1 MNNQNSFNQN
11 PNQVFVPTQT
21 PNNTQT
27 SFTPPPLD
35 PPVPPPPTPPIY
47 PTGSTEI
54 RCPNCMASVSPSE
67 QFCKECGAPLKKNCS
82 ACGAIL
88 NIHQTFCPNCGHPS
102 SSSTTNPAIAQFNN
116 DVMKKKN
123 KKKALPFIIIGA
135 VLIIIIGIVV
145 AVILSN
151 RFSFKESFS
160 DIVGE
165 DWCYIPDDD
174 SYMEIDT
181 NPYNKKNAD
190 DDDIWYE
197 VEKINKKLG
206 FSESVFDDM
215 LKTSYN
221 DGTQTAENDEFKAR
235 WTYHPDYGLEVKY
248 TQK

>member
-174 SYMEIDT
+174 SYMLIDT
-181 NPYNKKNAD
+181 NPLNDEDEIEIDAYYELKEINA
-190 DDDIWYE
+190 E
-197 VEKINKKLG
+197 LG
-206 FSESVFDDM
+206 FPESLFVEM
-215 LKTSYN
+215 GETSYS
-221 DGTQTAENDEFKAR
+221 DGKQSSENGDFR
-235 WTYHPDYGLEVKY
+235 VTWTYHPDSGLEVRY
-248 TQK
+248 TKK